1 MMIFAKSKADDIEA
15 IRTLLNKQSSE
26 FRKAWNSYLGV
37 LTSAESVKIIREFLE
52 DNNEEAAIQ
61 YIDDQSS
68 SFFPVFLAIYTAGAL
83 FEIGLLTASALRNQR
98 TTTRVNT
105 ILFDVLNNQTSR
117 EIRNAQT
124 NYRRLLDKSQRNLIY
139 AILSESRAN
148 GLNAQRTT
156 RQIIENL
163 GLTEGQYKAV
173 LNYRKLL
180 EKGSREALNRELRA
194 KKFDRTIESAIKNKT
209 PLTADQID
217 TMVDAY
223 RKRYILYRT
232 REMAAT
238 TSGAI
243 VEAGREEG
251 FRQLLIQTGLQPG
264 DAVKTWNS
272 RRDSKV
278 RYTHT
283 HASLDR
289 QTVREDDYF
298 VSVSGARLKYPRD
311 INAPMAERAGC
322 RCFVT
327 RKIQVEEII

>member
-1 MMIFAKSKADDIEA
+1 MMIFTKSKADDIEA

-52 DNNEEAAIQ
+52 ANNEEAAIQ
-61 YIDDQSS
+61 YIEDQSS
-68 SFFPVFLAIYTAGAL
+68 SFFPAFLAIYTAGAL

-105 ILFDVLNNQTSR
+105 ILFDVLNNQTAR

-124 NYRRLLDKSQRNLIY
+124 NYRRLLDQSQRNLIY
-139 AILSESRAN
+139 AILSENRSN
-148 GLNAQRTT
+148 DFNARRLTKE
-156 RQIIENL
+156 IIDNL

-180 EKGSREALNRELRA
+180 ESGSREALSRELRA
-194 KKFDRTIESAIKNKT
+194 KKFDRAVESAIKNKT

-217 TMVDAY
+217 TMVEAY

-278 RYTHT
+278 RYTHG
-283 HASLDR
+283 HQSLDN
-289 QTVREDDYF
+289 QTVKENETF
-298 VSVSGARLKYPRD
+298 LSVSGARLRYPRD
-311 INAPMAERAGC
+311 ILAPLREISNC